1 MKPMT
6 EVKFID
12 FQNDERCKRLER
24 ALKLNMMKQINKE
37 EKNETYQLPMTPSS
51 ISNINMDTFESSS
64 HSNFLQTS
72 KIGSEVVSSSKNL
85 RNMVLKELHT
95 NSYKPIATSS
105 VKRMSMTN
113 DSQDDYSLMPPP
125 LTSNVPSTVQTSN
138 NTSWCNDVRIQ
149 SMTETDIDKDCSKK
163 AKNSSLQTSSGTN
176 KTKKLKVF
184 SEWRVMLNNQDKLI
198 IKGTIH
204 RGIYARS
211 KPIAR
216 RLTNNIVESVCQ
228 HLYRLEGD
236 LVDKDCDLPDYVR
249 NKFFYGFPNDWL
261 NVCDI
266 WRTFISQGCKITFR
280 WPTSVTD
287 SDDDLNNEITD
298 ITFVAPNSPENTVS
312 KSFKEFNTSP
322 PNNSNVLQMQT
333 EKQNHSSHVHTL
345 SNSFTQTSI
354 SGTSPVSWS
363 RDNKKNSQ
371 QQENATANC
380 LYSDNEICNIKEKLN
395 LIIDTLANKNSPND
409 CLHTIGQILD
419 RLHYIILYGSVG
431 GNEPNMTNSTERNEF
446 TVQADSNER
455 SHSSKECCSSEV
467 IPLQNITEIVKNK
480 SINTDNKLTK
490 CNDLLQKNKTIIDA
504 NKTKVTNDSDS
515 ESEIYAGVRKI
526 SVEQLLQ
533 HKKLSIQSPKRK
545 GRRCVSHHKSNKE
558 EKEQIISKSEVKT
571 TGTRK
576 NTQISRVNHDDSSVS
591 IVEDIRENKYSSHNN
606 YINRNVK
613 SNVNRRSKSDTIGKQ
628 SNSTSTTPI
637 VDNNVYEVQ
646 EHFRQKNSAFT
657 FNIVENSEC
666 IGNEYAK
673 SKNDTVEK
681 SSNRKAIQKCET
693 TNYQCPNCASHEQA
707 KNHSKS
713 NVISSVPTVNLID
726 IMNVGIRSKNRKITP
741 PLNNW
746 TGERVREKENSSI
759 HCPNNSRVSL
769 MNDLYESPSKSK
781 TVKPQ
786 RIQRNNDSRNS
797 NNLNELKNNIT
808 SSPEKSNDTKIRNNS
823 EEFESNNLEKLQKA
837 KKRQIDQQISDSS
850 ISSDCS
856 SVPVQKRQKINA
868 KQRGSP
874 NFNRSENSENLY
886 KHCSNTGGAKPTLRS
901 MKSSHARTKQT
912 FHQQSSVGNSNIVYA
927 YYNDIS
933 TIDRVL
939 STDEDS
945 RI

>member
-1 MKPMT
+1 MKPTT

-24 ALKLNMMKQINKE
+24 ALKLNMMKEINRE
-37 EKNETYQLPMTPSS
+37 EKNETYPLPMTPSS

-105 VKRMSMTN
+105 VKRMNMTN
-113 DSQDDYSLMPPP
+113 DSQDNYSLMPPP
-125 LTSNVPSTVQTSN
+125 PNSVVPSTIKTSN
-138 NTSWCNDVRIQ
+138 NASWCNDVRIQ
-149 SMTETDIDKDCSKK
+149 SMTESDIDKDCSK
-163 AKNSSLQTSSGTN
+163 NDTSSGTS

-228 HLYRLEGD
+228 HLYSLEGD

-249 NKFFYGFPNDWL
+249 DKFLYGFPNDWL

-266 WRTFISQGCKITFR
+266 WKTFISQGCKISFR
-280 WPTSVTD
+280 WPTSITD
-287 SDDDLNNEITD
+287 SDDDLNNELTD
-298 ITFVAPNSPENTVS
+298 VTFVAPNSPENTVS
-312 KSFKEFNTSP
+312 KSFKEFNISP
-322 PNNSNVLQMQT
+322 PNNSNVLQTQT

-354 SGTSPVSWS
+354 SGTSPISWS
-363 RDNKKNSQ
+363 HDNKENSQ
-371 QQENATANC
+371 QQKNATVNC
-380 LYSDNEICNIKEKLN
+380 LYSDNEIRNIKEKLN

-431 GNEPNMTNSTERNEF
+431 ANESNMANATSERNEL
-446 TVQADSNER
+446 TVHADSNER
-455 SHSSKECCSSEV
+455 SHSSKEYCSSEV

-480 SINTDNKLTK
+480 SIITDNKLTEY
-490 CNDLLQKNKTIIDA
+490 NDLLQKNKTVIDA

-545 GRRCVSHHKSNKE
+545 GRRNVSHHKSNKE
-558 EKEQIISKSEVKT
+558 EKEQTSSKSEVKSI

-576 NTQISRVNHDDSSVS
+576 NTQIYKINHDDSSIS
-591 IVEDIRENKYSSHNN
+591 ILEDIRDNKYSSHNN

-628 SNSTSTTPI
+628 SNSTSAAPI
-637 VDNNVYEVQ
+637 VDNNMYEVQ
-646 EHFRQKNSAFT
+646 EHFKQKNSAFT
-657 FNIVENSEC
+657 FNIIENGEC
-666 IGNEYAK
+666 IGNEYVK
-673 SKNDTVEK
+673 SKNDTVEE
-681 SSNRKAIQKCET
+681 SFNRKAIKKCET

-713 NVISSVPTVNLID
+713 NVINSVPIVNLVD
-726 IMNVGIRSKNRKITP
+726 IMNVGTRFKNKKIIP

-746 TGERVREKENSSI
+746 TGERVCEKENSSI
-759 HCPNNSRVSL
+759 QCLDNLRVSL
-769 MNDLYESPSKSK
+769 MNVLYENPSKSK
-781 TVKPQ
+781 TANQQ
-786 RIQRNNDSRNS
+786 RIQGNNDSRNS
-797 NNLNELKNNIT
+797 SNLSELKNSIT
-808 SSPEKSNDTKIRNNS
+808 SSPEKSNDTKIRKNP

-837 KKRQIDQQISDSS
+837 KKRQIDQQVSDSS
-850 ISSDCS
+850 IPSDCS
-856 SVPVQKRQKINA
+856 DVPVQKRQKINA
-868 KQRGSP
+868 KRRESP
-874 NFNRSENSENLY
+874 NFNRSGNSENLY
-886 KHCSNTGGAKPTLRS
+886 KHCSNNGGSKPTLRS
-901 MKSSHARTKQT
+901 MKSSNARTKQT
-912 FHQQSSVGNSNIVYA
+912 FHQQSSVGSSNIVYA

-933 TIDRVL
+933 TIDKVL
-939 STDEDS
+939 STDEES